1 MTLENRKPLGSGKLP
16 ADMLTAFLAG
26 LGEYGPEVV
35 VGAAVGEDAAVIEV
49 GERYLVLASDPVTLS
64 AEPGSFAV
72 QINANDVAVMGAEPR
87 WLLATILLPR
97 GSDESQA
104 QHVMEDL
111 LERCRSLGVA
121 LIGGH
126 TEVTASVTRPVV
138 AATMVGEVP
147 PDRLVRSS
155 GARAGDA
162 LLLAGPLAI
171 EGTAILAAEFGDELR
186 ACGVPGSVI
195 DEGRRLAR
203 DRGISV
209 LPATR
214 ALTSAVLPHAMHD
227 PTEGGLLAAVR
238 ELAIASQCGV
248 RLDADRVPV
257 LPACRLICEA
267 LGLDPFGLLASGSLL
282 AALDP
287 HDVDA
292 AMQVLTVAAIEAHVI
307 GEILSVDQ
315 GLHLHRAGRAQP
327 LPAIDRD
334 ELARWIGT
342 GEDPSPAPE

>member
-1 MTLENRKPLGSGKLP
+1 VSGSSRKPLRSGKLP
-16 ADMLTAFLAG
+16 ADLLAAFLAG
-26 LGEYGPEVV
+26 LPEYGPEVV
-35 VGAAVGEDAAVIEV
+35 VGAAVGEDAAVVEV
-49 GERYLVLASDPVTLS
+49 GGRYLVLAADPVTLS
-64 AEPGSFAV
+64 TEPGSFAV

-87 WLLATILLPR
+87 WLLATILLPD
-97 GSDESQA
+97 GSDEHQVR
-104 QHVMEDL
+104 HVMEDL
-111 LERCRSLGVA
+111 QERCRSLGLA

-126 TEVTASVTRPVV
+126 TEVTASVTQPVV

-162 LLLAGPLAI
+162 LLLAGPLAV
-171 EGTAILAAEFGDELR
+171 EGTAILAAEFGGELR
-186 ACGVPGSVI
+186 ARGVPGSVI
-195 DEGRRLAR
+195 EEGRRLAR
-203 DRGISV
+203 DPGISV

-214 ALTSAVLPHAMHD
+214 ALTSVVLPHAMHD

-257 LPACRLICEA
+257 FPASRRICEA
-267 LGLDPFGLLASGSLL
+267 LDLNPLGLLASGSLL

-292 AMQVLTVAAIEAHVI
+292 AIQALTDAALEASVI
-307 GEILSVDQ
+307 GEVLAKDQ
-315 GLHLHRAGRAQP
+315 GLQLSRAGSTEP
-327 LPAIDRD
+327 LTDMERD
-334 ELARWIGT
+334 ELARWM
-342 GEDPSPAPE
+342 GER